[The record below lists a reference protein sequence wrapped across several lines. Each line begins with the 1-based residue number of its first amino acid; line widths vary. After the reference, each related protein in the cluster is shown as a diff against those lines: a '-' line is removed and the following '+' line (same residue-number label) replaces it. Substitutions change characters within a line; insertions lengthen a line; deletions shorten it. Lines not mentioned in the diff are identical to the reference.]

1 MDRIS
6 GLPGDVIGIIVSFLP
21 ANDAARVLL
30 LARSFRHLYTIIPN
44 LEFNDALE
52 FQGTFTDFVTQ
63 SLARLQTTTLIRRF
77 SLKYKRDKLVDSD
90 RINHWLRDV
99 LKRSVMDLELDISGG
114 DNRYELP
121 LDGYELPLE
130 IFTCN
135 TLTKMKLGEEF
146 VIRALPKDA
155 LLPSLES
162 LILESVRF
170 YARDDNGDCA
180 FHAFLLACPVLK
192 ELKIDGMYWENWK
205 WSRIVSSQSL
215 QRLTIGRTLSE
226 GYYEPS
232 SQSIS
237 FNTPN
242 LAFFQCGDF
251 VPDSYPTVNFDSLV
265 EAKLNLWVMV
275 DRLWHAE
282 FANDDDVLS
291 SNPTN
296 LIQGLRNVKIL
307 DLTSPVM
314 LETLYFFRNAIPV
327 FKNLHR
333 LSFQHDDWGVCWRV
347 LPYLLD
353 KTPNLKTLVIEGG
366 LHYVEEPDYVCHCL
380 LGYSFLLSCR
390 VEVMEITLWEHG
402 TIEELEQVKHFLG
415 KLPCLKLL
423 IVNTSRWASDNEK
436 LRIIK
441 DLRRLPRAS
450 PKCRVEFRCI
460 V

>member
-52 FQGTFTDFVTQ
+52 FHGTFTDFVTQ
-63 SLARLQTTTLIRRF
+63 SLAQLETTTLIRRF
-77 SLKYKRDKLVDSD
+77 SLKSEGGIKS

-99 LKRSVMDLELDISGG
+99 LKRSVMDLELDIYGYGS
-114 DNRYELP
+114 ELP
-121 LDGYELPLE
+121 SE
-130 IFTCN
+130 IFTGN
-135 TLTKMKLGEEF
+135 TVIKVKLGKEF
-146 VIRALPKDA
+146 EISVIPKNA

-162 LILESVRF
+162 LILDTDVRF
-170 YARDDNGDCA
+170 CAPDDGDCA
-180 FHAFLLACPVLK
+180 FKALLLACPVLK
-192 ELKIDGMYWENWK
+192 ELIIKEMHWEKWN
-205 WSRIVSSQSL
+205 WSRLVSSQSL
-215 QRLTIGRTLSE
+215 QRLTMSRILFDDFIEDEAHTLSFDT
-226 GYYEPS
+226 PS
-232 SQSIS
+232 
-237 FNTPN
+237 
-242 LAFFQCGDF
+242 LAYFEYCDV
-251 VPDSYPTVNFDSLV
+251 VPDAYPVVNFDSLV
-265 EAKLNLWVMV
+265 EAKLDLLVMENRNWSGTFPYYS
-275 DRLWHAE
+275 D
-282 FANDDDVLS
+282 NLS
-291 SNPTN
+291 SNPRN
-296 LIQGLRNVKIL
+296 LIEGIRNVKIL
-307 DLTSPVM
+307 DLTSPFVF
-314 LETLYFFRNAIPV
+314 EALYFFHDAIPV
-327 FKNLHR
+327 FRNLQH
-333 LSFQHDDWGVCWRV
+333 LSFTNDNIGLCWRF
-347 LPYLLD
+347 LPVLLD

-415 KLPCLKLL
+415 KLPCLELL
-423 IVNTSRWASDNEK
+423 IVNTSRWVSDNEK